1 MGGGRDYAARP
12 QVAQPIP
19 DTPCGRFGSGR
30 SYGRRAPIAAGT
42 SDPLAPNKGDA
53 MRTCSGLARLF
64 ALGLG
69 VIALACVNASANDYP
84 NKPIRFIVCFAAG
97 GPNDITARLFSQFLS
112 EHFSQQFVVE
122 NRPGAG
128 GNIGMQAALTSPP
141 DGYTIVFVGPNNFIN
156 PSIYAHMPFDFI
168 RDSAPVAGTMKMTN
182 ILVVNPEFHIK
193 TLPEYVA
200 YAKANPGKLNF
211 GSGGV
216 GTSPHMSGE
225 LLKSM
230 TGIDIVHVPY
240 RGTAPALV
248 DVLGGQL
255 HSAFDN
261 LPGPIGHVKSGK
273 LRALGVAD
281 TKRIH
286 QLPDVPAIAESV
298 PGYEANVVY
307 GIAMPKGTPADVV
320 AKFNAAVNTVLKDPR
335 LQARIDDLGATPMPM
350 SPAEFSKL
358 VNDQT
363 DKWAK
368 VIKTAGIKP
377 IQ

>member
-1 MGGGRDYAARP
+1 
-12 QVAQPIP
+12 
-19 DTPCGRFGSGR
+19 
-30 SYGRRAPIAAGT
+30 
-42 SDPLAPNKGDA
+42 
-53 MRTCSGLARLF
+53 MRIRSGLAGLV
-64 ALGLG
+64 ALCLG
-69 VIALACVNASANDYP
+69 ALALSTGNVAAQDYP
-84 NKPIRFIVCFAAG
+84 NKPIRFIVCFAPG
-97 GPNDITARLFSQFLS
+97 GPNDIVARLLSQYLS
-112 EHFSQQFVVE
+112 EQLNQQFVVE

-128 GNIGMQAALTSPP
+128 GNIGMASALASPP

-156 PSIYAHMPFDFI
+156 PSIYLNLPFNLI

-182 ILVVNPEFHIK
+182 ILVVNPDFPQK
-193 TLPEYVA
+193 TLAEYIA
-200 YAKANPGKLNF
+200 YAKANPGKINF

-248 DVLGGQL
+248 DLLGGQV
-255 HSAFDN
+255 HSVFDN

-281 TKRIH
+281 TKRVS
-286 QLPDVPAIAESV
+286 QLPDVPAIAETV

-307 GIAMPKGTPADVV
+307 GIAMPKGTPPEVV
-320 AKFNAAVNTVLKDPR
+320 AKFNAAVNTVLKNPK
-335 LQARIDDLGATPMPM
+335 LQARIDDLGAAPMPM
-350 SPAEFSKL
+350 SPAEFGKL
-358 VNDQT
+358 IQSQT

-377 IQ
+377 QQ

>member
-1 MGGGRDYAARP
+1 M
-12 QVAQPIP
+12 V
-19 DTPCGRFGSGR
+19 
-30 SYGRRAPIAAGT
+30 RAPIE
-42 SDPLAPNKGDA
+42 GDA
-53 MRTCSGLARLF
+53 MRACSGLARLF
-64 ALGLG
+64 ALCTG
-69 VIALACVNASANDYP
+69 ALALATASAHALDYP
-84 NKPIRFIVCFAAG
+84 TKSIRFVVCFAAG
-97 GPNDITARLFSQFLS
+97 GPNDIVARLLSQFLS
-112 EHFSQQFVVE
+112 EHFNQQFVVE

-128 GNIGMQAALTSPP
+128 GNIGMQAALASPP

-156 PSIYAHMPFDFI
+156 PSIYDNMPFDFI

-193 TLPEYVA
+193 TLPDYIA

-230 TGIDIVHVPY
+230 TGINIVHVPY

-281 TKRIH
+281 TKRVP
-286 QLPDVPAIAESV
+286 QLPDVPAIAETI

-307 GIAMPKGTPADVV
+307 GIAMPKGTPPEVV
-320 AKFNAAVNTVLKDPR
+320 AKFNEAVNAVLKNPK
-335 LQARIDDLGATPMPM
+335 LQARIDELGASPMPM
-350 SPAEFSKL
+350 TPPEFRKL
-358 VNDQT
+358 VVDQT

-368 VIKTAGIKP
+368 VIKTAGIK
-377 IQ
+377 IQQ

>member
-1 MGGGRDYAARP
+1 MGE
-12 QVAQPIP
+12 
-19 DTPCGRFGSGR
+19 
-30 SYGRRAPIAAGT
+30 
-42 SDPLAPNKGDA
+42 A
-53 MRTCSGLARLF
+53 MGIRSGLARLF
-64 ALGLG
+64 AFG
-69 VIALACVNASANDYP
+69 IALLALSGVRANALDYP
-84 NKPIRFIVCFAAG
+84 TGPIRFIVCFAAG
-97 GPNDITARLFSQFLS
+97 GPNDITARLFGQYLQ
-112 EHFSQQFVVE
+112 EQLGQQFVIE

-128 GNIGMQAALTSPP
+128 GNIGMASALASPP

-156 PSIYAHMPFDFI
+156 PSIYEKMPFDFI

-182 ILVVNPEFHIK
+182 ILVVNPASAIK
-193 TLPEYVA
+193 TLPEYIA
-200 YAKANPGKLNF
+200 QAKANPGKINF

-230 TGIDIVHVPY
+230 TGINIVHVPY

-255 HSAFDN
+255 DSAFDN
-261 LPGPIGHVKSGK
+261 LPGPIGHVKAGK

-281 TKRIH
+281 TKRVP
-286 QLPDVPAIAESV
+286 QLPDVPAIAETV

-307 GIAMPKGTPADVV
+307 GIAMPKGTPPEIVG
-320 AKFNAAVNTVLKDPR
+320 KFNAAVNAVLKNPK
-335 LQARIDDLGATPMPM
+335 LQARIDELGAVPMPM
-350 SPAEFSKL
+350 TPAEFGGL
-358 VNDQT
+358 VRSET

-368 VIKTAGIKP
+368 VIKSAGIKP

>member
-1 MGGGRDYAARP
+1 
-12 QVAQPIP
+12 
-19 DTPCGRFGSGR
+19 
-30 SYGRRAPIAAGT
+30 
-42 SDPLAPNKGDA
+42 
-53 MRTCSGLARLF
+53 
-64 ALGLG
+64 
-69 VIALACVNASANDYP
+69 
-84 NKPIRFIVCFAAG
+84 
-97 GPNDITARLFSQFLS
+97 
-112 EHFSQQFVVE
+112 
-122 NRPGAG
+122 
-128 GNIGMQAALTSPP
+128 MQAALASPP

-156 PSIYAHMPFDFI
+156 PSIYANMPFDFI

-182 ILVVNPEFHIK
+182 ILVVNPDFHIK
-193 TLPEYVA
+193 TLREYIA

-281 TKRIH
+281 TKRVP
-286 QLPDVPAIAESV
+286 QLPDVPAIAETV

-307 GIAMPKGTPADVV
+307 GIAMPKGTPPDVV
-320 AKFNAAVNTVLKDPR
+320 AKFNAAVNAVLKNPK
-335 LQARIDDLGATPMPM
+335 LQARIDELGAAPMPM
-350 SPAEFSKL
+350 SPPEFSKL
-358 VNDQT
+358 VVDQT

-368 VIKTAGIKP
+368 VIKTAGIK
-377 IQ
+377 IQQ

>member
-1 MGGGRDYAARP
+1 MTTYP
-12 QVAQPIP
+12 
-19 DTPCGRFGSGR
+19 
-30 SYGRRAPIAAGT
+30 
-42 SDPLAPNKGDA
+42 
-53 MRTCSGLARLF
+53 GLARLYAICLALLALFGARAF
-64 ALGLG
+64 AQ
-69 VIALACVNASANDYP
+69 DYP
-84 NKPIRFIVCFAAG
+84 TKPVRFIVCFAAG
-97 GPNDITARLFSQFLS
+97 GPNDITARLFSQYLS
-112 EHFSQQFVVE
+112 EHFGQQFIVE

-128 GNIGMQAALTSPP
+128 GNIGMASALASPP

-156 PSIYAHMPFDFI
+156 PSIYANMPFDFI

-193 TLPEYVA
+193 TLPEYIA

-286 QLPDVPAIAESV
+286 QLPDVPAIAEAV

-307 GIAMPKGTPADVV
+307 GIAMPTGTPPDVV
-320 AKFNAAVNTVLKDPR
+320 ARFNAAVNAVLKNPQLR
-335 LQARIDDLGATPMPM
+335 ARIDDLGAVPMPM
-350 SPAEFSKL
+350 TPAEFSKL
-358 VNDQT
+358 VVDQT

-368 VIKTAGIKP
+368 VIKTAGIK
-377 IQ
+377 IQQ